1 MHIAGILPVQ
11 FLKDYQKYVATL
23 SPNLTLALRVKETGQ
38 QDFLLILLQCN
49 LLDYF
54 VLY

>member
-1 MHIAGILPVQ
+1 MHTVETLTLH

-23 SPNLTLALRVKETGQ
+23 SSNLTLALRVKETGQ
-38 QDFLLILLQCN
+38 QDFPLILPLCN
-49 LLDYF
+49 LLDSS

>member
-1 MHIAGILPVQ
+1 MHTVEPLPLQ
-11 FLKDYQKYVATL
+11 FLQDYQKYIATL
-23 SPNLTLALRVKETGQ
+23 SSNITLALRLKEIGQ
-38 QDFLLILLQCN
+38 QDFPLILLQCN

>member
-1 MHIAGILPVQ
+1 MHTVEILPLH

-23 SPNLTLALRVKETGQ
+23 SPSLTLALRVKETGQ
-38 QDFLLILLQCN
+38 QDFPLILLQCN